1 MRSNKRKNNRQTNL
15 FGWLVVI
22 ERRYGEAV
30 SIEMK
35 RSGVEMVASKRE
47 NLTIELVF
55 VEDKEPTFTS

>member
-1 MRSNKRKNNRQTNL
+1 M
-15 FGWLVVI
+15 I